1 MSRPPERSQKLAAKI
16 IEEFHAAGQR
26 GDVEAFK
33 RLLGTYGAQLP
44 RKLKNELIAEF
55 RRNAALLKDALRGQ

>member
-1 MSRPPERSQKLAAKI
+1 MSEPPKRSAKLSAKI

-33 RLLGTYGAQLP
+33 RLLGNYGAHLP
-44 RKLKNELIAEF
+44 KEVKEQLIADF
-55 RRNAALLKDALRGQ
+55 RKNVQLLRDSLRR